1 MTSQDHDADLDIAVI
16 GSGGAAMAAAIHA
29 RRRDASV
36 LLIER
41 DTLGGTCV
49 NIGCV
54 PSKTLLAAAATRHAA
69 MTNPFHGAP
78 TTADGVDIGALVE
91 EKDELIGRMRQT
103 KYADVA
109 AAYGFEVRS
118 GSASFADPDTL
129 LVNGKPLPAR
139 SYVIASGVQPAVPD
153 LSGLDGIDYLTSTT
167 AMELKDLPQ
176 SLVVIGGGYVGM
188 EQSQLFAHLGTKVTV
203 VGRLAPR
210 AEPELASRQHKVF
223 LGDGIP
229 W

>member
-78 TTADGVDIGALVE
+78 TTADGVDIGALS
-91 EKDELIGRMRQT
+91 R
-103 KYADVA
+103 
-109 AAYGFEVRS
+109 RS
-118 GSASFADPDTL
+118 GQDAP
-129 LVNGKPLPAR
+129 NC
-139 SYVIASGVQPAVPD
+139 QPW
-153 LSGLDGIDYLTSTT
+153 LTSPPCQPRLT
-167 AMELKDLPQ
+167 AYL
-176 SLVVIGGGYVGM
+176 S
-188 EQSQLFAHLGTKVTV
+188 
-203 VGRLAPR
+203 
-210 AEPELASRQHKVF
+210 
-223 LGDGIP
+223 
-229 W
+229 